1 MVYWYDFVYS
11 PPGFYGKDI
20 TIDIISAVVLI
31 LIGIFSFRNFL
42 LDKKN
47 KRHLI
52 LSGAFLLLG
61 ASFIVKTLTN
71 IISHT
76 SALHPQQLLISF
88 LGIEIAQPYTL
99 IPAFGFLLYSI
110 MTLFGFYV
118 IYALTSK
125 DELSMNYIIIAY
137 FIIISTY
144 FTRFNYHIF
153 YLTTFIF
160 VLATM
165 RRYFLAYRKNNYK
178 NTLLLCISFAIIS
191 ISQFIFIFTGQSQLL
206 YVIAEITQ
214 LLGYLL
220 LLYTF
225 ILVLKNAGKTKQN

>member
-31 LIGIFSFRNFL
+31 LIGVFSFRNFL

-47 KRHLI
+47 KRHLV

-61 ASFIVKTLTN
+61 GSFVIKSLTN
-71 IISHT
+71 ILSH
-76 SALHPQQLLISF
+76 SSVLYNQQLWISF
-88 LGIEIAQPYTL
+88 LGIQIGRPYTL
-99 IPAFGFLLYSI
+99 VPAFGFLLYSI

-118 IYALTSK
+118 IYALTSR
-125 DELSMNYIIIAY
+125 DELSMNYVIIAY

-165 RRYFLAYRKNNYK
+165 RRYFLSYRKNNYR
-178 NTLLLCISFAIIS
+178 NTLFLGISFAVIS
-191 ISQFIFIFTGQSQLL
+191 LSQLVFIFTGQNYSLYILAELL
-206 YVIAEITQ
+206 Q
-214 LLGYLL
+214 LLGYLF

-225 ILVLKNAGKTKQN
+225 MLVLKNARKTKPD